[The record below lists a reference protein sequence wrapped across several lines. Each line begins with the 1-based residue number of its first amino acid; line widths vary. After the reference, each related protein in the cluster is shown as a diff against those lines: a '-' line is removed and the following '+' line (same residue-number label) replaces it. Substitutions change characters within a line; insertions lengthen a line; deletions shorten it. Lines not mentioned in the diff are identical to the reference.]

1 MEKDMNNT
9 EKLDLLISVVID
21 VKNGMSE
28 LKKEIEE
35 RFEKID
41 EHFEKI
47 EERLT
52 NIEMKL
58 ENEVN
63 KNINILAENHIDLID
78 KLNESINAENKNRL
92 YEIKVE
98 FLVDKVGKLE
108 HDVDDLK
115 KRVC

>member
-28 LKKEIEE
+28 LKKEIDE

-41 EHFEKI
+41 
-47 EERLT
+47 ERLT

>member
-28 LKKEIEE
+28 LKKEIDE
-35 RFEKID
+35 R
-41 EHFEKI
+41 FEKI

>member
-28 LKKEIEE
+28 LKKEIDE

-41 EHFEKI
+41 ERFEKIEERFEKI

-63 KNINILAENHIDLID
+63 KNISILAENHIDLID
-78 KLNESINAENKNRL
+78 KLNESINAEKKIDFMKLKLNFWL
-92 YEIKVE
+92 IK
-98 FLVDKVGKLE
+98 LVS
-108 HDVDDLK
+108 
-115 KRVC
+115 